1 MRSQTTRIGGGEK
14 IPRSLFRSALM
25 SVKTLSAFAA
35 AEWSAVFALET
46 SDRDAVDVAAVDV
59 AAVAEEE
66 EEEEGSIGGGKW
78 GLWIKG
84 EGTG

>member
-1 MRSQTTRIGGGEK
+1 
-14 IPRSLFRSALM
+14 M

-46 SDRDAVDVAAVDV
+46 SDRDAMDV
-59 AAVAEEE
+59 AAVAEE

-78 GLWIKG
+78 GLWIKV